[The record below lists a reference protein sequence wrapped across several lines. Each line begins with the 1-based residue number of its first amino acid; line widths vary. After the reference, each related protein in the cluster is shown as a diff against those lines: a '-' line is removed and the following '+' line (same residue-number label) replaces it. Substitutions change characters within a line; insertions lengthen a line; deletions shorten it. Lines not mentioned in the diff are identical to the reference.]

1 MTKKPFDL
9 NDPDS
14 EPTDEEIDQILSSAA
29 EKVKAQ
35 TERMAENRKKLLEK
49 DKQNK
54 PESK

>member
-14 EPTDEEIDQILSSAA
+14 EPTDDEIDQILSSAA

-35 TERMAENRKKLLEK
+35 TERMAENSKKLLEK